1 MTNIFAECS
10 QFLLSFSRRA
20 KQSLVLLIDLSAC
33 IITVYIAFYLR
44 LGEWGLIR
52 NDINSGLFLATVIS
66 LGLALPIFFVFG
78 LYRAIFRY
86 SGIASFLAIVKAIVI
101 YSFLY
106 ATFFTVIGISGIPR
120 TVGIIQPILLLI
132 TILAIRMLARYWL
145 GDLYQQ
151 HSNSPVLQQALI
163 YGAGSVG
170 RQLAQAMMNNKRVRV
185 VGFLDDNVALQG
197 QLINQLPIYAPS
209 QLSELIIPLK
219 ISELFLALPEE
230 NRKHRNEILRKIQDI
245 KISIRTL
252 PSMTELAQGKVTAND
267 LQELDIEDLFGRE
280 STVFDSISSNK
291 NILGK
296 VVLVTGAGGSI
307 GSELCRQIFILGP
320 AVLLL
325 YEQNEFSL
333 YALHQ
338 ELQRRQTITGS
349 KTNILIPLLGSITD
363 TRRISEVM
371 ASWSPHTVY
380 HAAAYKHVP
389 LVEHNVTDGI
399 RNNVFGTLI
408 TARMAVKYGVSDFVL
423 VSTDKAV
430 RPTNVM
436 GASKRLA
443 EMILQAL
450 ARERIISNTVTNFS
464 IVRFGNVLESSGSV
478 IPKFRQQIRN
488 GGPITL
494 THPEVMRYFM
504 TIPEAAQLI
513 IQAGTMS
520 KGGEVF
526 LLDMGEAVKIIDLI
540 RRMIQLS
547 GLTLCDEGNPNGD
560 IKIEIIGLRPG
571 EKLYEELLIGDNPE
585 PTSHPRIMKANEDFL
600 PLEELEGKLQ
610 LLQAALDIND
620 LDQIFQILERLISGY
635 QMSDNIVDWVYLEK
649 NKIELG

>member
-78 LYRAIFRY
+78 FYRAIFRY

-197 QLINQLPIYAPS
+197 QLINQLPIYALS

-349 KTNILIPLLGSITD
+349 KNNIFIPLLGSITD

-389 LVEHNVTDGI
+389 LVEHNVSDGI

-620 LDQIFQILERLISGY
+620 LDQIFQILERLIFGY

>member
-78 LYRAIFRY
+78 FYRAIFRY

-197 QLINQLPIYAPS
+197 QLINQLPIYALS

-349 KTNILIPLLGSITD
+349 KNNIFIPLLGSITD

-389 LVEHNVTDGI
+389 LVEHNVSDGI

>member
-296 VVLVTGAGGSI
+296 VILVTGAGGSI

-349 KTNILIPLLGSITD
+349 KNNIFIPLLGSITD

>member
-197 QLINQLPIYAPS
+197 QLINQLPIYALS

-296 VVLVTGAGGSI
+296 VILVTGAGGSI

-349 KTNILIPLLGSITD
+349 KNNIFIPLLGSITD

-620 LDQIFQILERLISGY
+620 LDQIFQILERLISEY

>member
-78 LYRAIFRY
+78 FYRAIFRY

-197 QLINQLPIYAPS
+197 QLINQLPIYALS

-219 ISELFLALPEE
+219 ISELFLALPEK

-349 KTNILIPLLGSITD
+349 KNNIFIPLLGSITD

-389 LVEHNVTDGI
+389 LVEHNVSDGI